1 MGGLEAALAAGAA
14 VDARDADSCTA
25 LHWAADK
32 GHVQVHRSFT
42 CVQVLECLQKHKD
55 KLSASERHDLVHFN
69 IKLDCAYMLLS
80 LEGSE
85 GQGA

>member
-32 GHVQVHRSFT
+32 GHVQVHRSLT
-42 CVQVLECLQKHKD
+42 CAPV
-55 KLSASERHDLVHFN
+55 F
-69 IKLDCAYMLLS
+69 
-80 LEGSE
+80 
-85 GQGA
+85 